1 MRKSWRGGL
10 VGVLLLT
17 TAMPGLA
24 LAQETP
30 SPAPSRSAQ
39 ELKAAIAEI
48 KRRLEEQRQT
58 AGTPAP
64 AAGEAAEDLRGAR
77 GRLEGL
83 AQTMSGLRAERDAL
97 RGQLLQARDE
107 LARVQAQAATADQ
120 ERDKALTAAQ
130 TRIASLE
137 KDLEAARSR
146 ADEAGKARAEAVAAA
161 QQGQEGIAERDA
173 RLAEAQSEVQRLQGL
188 VATNEVAQR
197 TLSQEAEGLR
207 LRTGELEGELT
218 RVKAEA
224 QEGQAATERRL
235 TAELAAMKD
244 RLGAAERESAEL
256 RTVAASSVEEVRSL
270 SEQLLAT
277 LAEKDKLVAASVELS
292 SSQVLQE
299 LQLVARDEGNEP
311 PAGGGGLEQ
320 VQPAAGPAEEA
331 EAEAAPA
338 TVRLAARSDSPP
350 TVESWSKT
358 VLEGSLFTAGAERL
372 APEATQPLSRLARTI
387 RDGTGK
393 VRIVGHT
400 DSNGEAESNRRL
412 SLRRAQSV
420 RDYLVSTYGIDP
432 ARFTVDGQGEDTPIT
447 NNDTVAGRRA
457 NRRVEVFVA
466 R

>member
-107 LARVQAQAATADQ
+107 LARVQAQTAAADQ

-146 ADEAGKARAEAVAAA
+146 ADEAGKAQAEAVAAA
-161 QQGQEGIAERDA
+161 QQGRQGIAERDT
-173 RLAEAQSEVQRLQGL
+173 RLAEAQGEVKRLQGL

-207 LRTGELEGELT
+207 QRTGDLEGELT

-224 QEGQAATERRL
+224 QEGQAATEQRL
-235 TAELAAMKD
+235 TADLAAMKD
-244 RLGAAERESAEL
+244 RLGAAERETAEL

-292 SSQVLQE
+292 SSRVLQE

-311 PAGGGGLEQ
+311 AASGGELEQ

-331 EAEAAPA
+331 EAAPA
-338 TVRLAARSDSPP
+338 TVRLAARSDPPP

-400 DSNGEAESNRRL
+400 DANGEAEPNRRL

-432 ARFTVDGQGEDTPIT
+432 ARFTVDGQGEDSPIT